1 MLISNPSVEVSTTKE
16 DTWSNRIYSVN
27 CLNLEMYRAMRH
39 QSFELGSWCSLL
51 HNDMI
56 SFSCMCRCVYCMCV
70 CGVCMWVCKW
80 LCLKTS
86 QRMPVSSS
94 VTLRGLDIYVRLGQ
108 LARKVLG
115 PVCLWNTHTQ
125 PCPSSYTGARNLN
138 PDPILLSMDPS
149 PAPQQLFLKVFAK
162 RLKMASLRADNM
174 KIGLYM

>member
-1 MLISNPSVEVSTTKE
+1 
-16 DTWSNRIYSVN
+16 
-27 CLNLEMYRAMRH
+27 MRH

-56 SFSCMCRCVYCMCV
+56 SFFYSCVGVCLVCV
-70 CGVCMWVCKW
+70 CVVYACEYVGGCAWKHHR
-80 LCLKTS
+80 
-86 QRMPVSSS
+86 RMPVSSS

-125 PCPSSYTGARNLN
+125 PCPSPYTGARSLN
-138 PDPILLSMDPS
+138 PDPILLFTDPS
-149 PAPQQLFLKVFAK
+149 PASQQLFLKVFAK

-174 KIGLYM
+174 KIGLYMERLFLHATFI

>member
-1 MLISNPSVEVSTTKE
+1 
-16 DTWSNRIYSVN
+16 
-27 CLNLEMYRAMRH
+27 MRH

-56 SFSCMCRCVYCMCV
+56 SFFLFMCRCVSCMCV
-70 CGVCMWVCKW
+70 CGVCMWVCRW

-125 PCPSSYTGARNLN
+125 PCPSPYTGARSLN
-138 PDPILLSMDPS
+138 PDPILLSTDPS
-149 PAPQQLFLKVFAK
+149 PASQQLFLKVFAK

-174 KIGLYM
+174 KIGLYMERLFLHATFI